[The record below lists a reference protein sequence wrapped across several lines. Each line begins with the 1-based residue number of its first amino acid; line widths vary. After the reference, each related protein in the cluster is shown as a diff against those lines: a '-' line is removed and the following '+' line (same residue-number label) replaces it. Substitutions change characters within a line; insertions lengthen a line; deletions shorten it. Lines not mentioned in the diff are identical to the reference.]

1 MANAHDL
8 LMAHRATMIG
18 GLPYRR
24 VAYIRSTGAKLRTGL
39 KVGDFSA
46 SEGNGFTLDHRLAS
60 WPGRYSALLG
70 SIYHSENHNVVRLI
84 TTHINDYRMYANIN
98 QKTDKAAVPQPV
110 PVGQRNVVEVR
121 RDFDGSV
128 YYLVNGQRGGSIKPQ
143 SGTNTDSDEITLWS
157 MGAGPVLNGLEIYGF
172 SATTDRGEMRLV
184 PVLDEDG
191 VGCFCDLADHFR
203 LYRMSSSAFVVGE

>member
-18 GLPYRR
+18 GLQYRR
-24 VAYIRSTGAKLRTGL
+24 VAYIRSTGARLWTGL

-46 SEGNGFTLDHRLAS
+46 SEGNGFTLDHRLLS

-70 SIYHSENHNVVRLI
+70 PVYRSANYNVVRVL
-84 TTHINDYRMYANIN
+84 TTHVNNDKMYANIN
-98 QKTDKAAVPQPV
+98 NRTGSASGPTPV

-121 RDFDGSV
+121 RDFDGSI
-128 YYLVNGQRGGSIKPQ
+128 YYLVNGQRGKSSNLP

-203 LYRMSSSAFVVGE
+203 LYHMSSSAFVVGE